1 MNQDLKI
8 SELPLSDSLDG
19 SELLV
24 YAKGGANSAVSTKT
38 LQTYVQ
44 NGVVKKIEGKGLS
57 TNDYTNTDKNKLDA
71 IEDGAQK
78 NTVTSVS
85 GKKGEVTLTKEDV
98 GLENVNN
105 TSDVDKPIS
114 TAVQNALNGKVDNDK
129 YTNGQQAQDE
139 RLSQLENLVTGGSA
153 NPELFRKAKN
163 IAIGAWNHDDLN
175 PDAIDFYGDKAVAGC
190 WDFVLV
196 DCEAA
201 ANSDGT
207 QPVIGKLKHNN
218 LLRFDDGRFAPT
230 VGITEAMR
238 AECDVELYLDS
249 AHTQKY
255 CDAGAF
261 NAEAFYSEHGM
272 AKLYNA
278 DGTEVRVLRPW
289 ETTETK
295 YSVFLATDRTLYPID
310 RLVGNSGTEW
320 SGVMEIPLKWDGLD
334 IEKFALAPTGITPTA
349 FCTVE
354 NKARCFFFAYEA
366 DHAYCRSSEGKNK
379 AVTMFSN
386 SRTYPRCIDVS
397 QSSAGTK
404 SRANNTDPLASYP
417 FAEGGALARNVYNL
431 CLEAKY
437 GSKNLNDANKWG
449 TGISSDN
456 ACNSEATW
464 LANGGVRYKLT
475 GADTY
480 TYQPFYLEPTNLFI
494 KTDGSSK
501 TYWNDWLNQEYPK
514 EQCMESQMAMSFA
527 NETGVAEGERFDFYG
542 GTYWYYDVPQADRT
556 YMSARVYK
564 IMTQNGCAGAYG
576 TDGNPVTFDVEV
588 VLRMSLYD
596 GATLSGDIFSYD
608 NGGCYLIGKYSGSI
622 TNNTIR
628 AYIEPDQRRWG
639 PVQTVLSSEADYHW
653 PFESTYIPLDEYVA
667 TGNNWMRKRQSW
679 GTGKLAAGGNLTSGE
694 CAYNY
699 DHCYWASDNANIG
712 KLYLVGVRSRLIA
725 NNTFCSR
732 RSVYC
737 YYVHGFPNRNTC
749 ASAQVLLP
757 TGWRSRGATQGK
769 A

>member
-1 MNQDLKI
+1 MNRDLKI
-8 SELPLSDSLDG
+8 SELPLTAKLDG
-19 SELLV
+19 TELLV
-24 YAKGGANSAVSTKT
+24 SAKSGANNAFTTKT
-38 LQTYVQ
+38 LQEY
-44 NGVVKKIEGKGLS
+44 
-57 TNDYTNTDKNKLDA
+57 
-71 IEDGAQK
+71 AQK
-78 NTVTSVS
+78 NVVKSVA
-85 GKKGEVTLTKEDV
+85 GKSGEVALEKEDV
-98 GLENVNN
+98 GLGNVDN
-105 TSDVDKPIS
+105 TSDAEKPVS
-114 TAVQNALNGKVDNDK
+114 TATQNALNGKVDNEK
-129 YTNGQQAQDE
+129 YTKGQQAQDE
-139 RLSQLENLVTGGSA
+139 RLSQLESLVTGGSV

-175 PDAIDFYGDKAVAGC
+175 PDTVDFYGDKAVADC

-261 NAEAFYSEHGM
+261 NAEAFYNEHGM

-278 DGTEVRVLRPW
+278 EGTEVRVLRPW

-295 YSVFLATDRTLYPID
+295 YSVFLATDKVLYPID
-310 RLVGNSGTEW
+310 RLVGESGTEW
-320 SGVMEIPLKWDGLD
+320 SGIMEIPLKWDGLNVD
-334 IEKFALAPTGITPTA
+334 KFALAPTGITPA
-349 FCTVE
+349 PFCTVN

-366 DHAYCRSSEGKNK
+366 DHANCKSHNGDNNV
-379 AVTMFSN
+379 VTMFSN
-386 SRTYPRCIDVS
+386 GRTYPRCNDVS
-397 QSSAGTK
+397 QISAGTK
-404 SRANNTDPLASYP
+404 SRANNADPSASYP
-417 FAEGGALARNVYNL
+417 FAEGGQHAHNVYNL

-437 GSKNLNDANKWG
+437 GTKNLNNANKWG
-449 TGISSDN
+449 TGISSNDT
-456 ACNSEATW
+456 CNSEATW
-464 LANGGVRYKLT
+464 LANGGVRYKLS
-475 GADTY
+475 GASDYKYQGFNSQPADLFLDTAAS
-480 TYQPFYLEPTNLFI
+480 
-494 KTDGSSK
+494 KK
-501 TYWNDWLNQEYPK
+501 TYWTSWLNYEYPK

-527 NETGVAEGERFDFYG
+527 NETRIAEGERFNFYG
-542 GTYWYYDVPQADRT
+542 GTYWYYDVPQTDRA

-564 IMTQNGCAGAYG
+564 IMTQNGCTGAYG

-596 GATLSGDIFSYD
+596 GATLSGDIFSYN
-608 NGGCYLIGKYSGSI
+608 NGGCYLIGKYSGGN
-622 TNNTIR
+622 TNNLMR

-639 PVQTVLSSEADYHW
+639 SVQTMVSGEADYHW

-667 TGNNWMRKRQSW
+667 TGNSWMRKRQSW
-679 GTGKLAAGGNLTSGE
+679 GTGKLAVGGNLTSGE

-712 KLYLVGVRSRLIA
+712 KLYLVGVRSRLNA
-725 NNTFCSR
+725 FNTPCSR
-732 RSVYC
+732 RSVCCTNGLGSTHRAY
-737 YYVHGFPNRNTC
+737 C

-757 TGWRSRGATQGK
+757 SGWRSRGATPGK